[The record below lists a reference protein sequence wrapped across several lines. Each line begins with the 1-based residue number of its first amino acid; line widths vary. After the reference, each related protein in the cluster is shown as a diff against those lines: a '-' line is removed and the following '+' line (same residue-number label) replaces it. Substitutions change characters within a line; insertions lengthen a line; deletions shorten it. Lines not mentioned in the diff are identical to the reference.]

1 MTTPP
6 PPTAHR
12 EIDRSDIDERFGPVP
27 PISEL
32 VQVETVGV
40 ERYRGVSPHRWP
52 GQRVFGGLVAAQS
65 LMACGA
71 TIDGLRP
78 HSLHAY
84 FLRLG
89 RPQLPLDYTVT
100 RVRDGRSFATRSV
113 EVTQSGEV
121 IFTMIASFHHDEPG
135 QSYQLNRTP
144 STVPGNEPAD
154 PPLPYLA
161 ALADLDVRDLGPSE
175 PEADGTFR
183 STLRMWL
190 RVREELPNDPLLHAS
205 IITLMSDMGTVTSS
219 VPPREENALRPTMA
233 ASLDHAVWFH
243 RDIRADDW
251 LLYDLHSVS
260 AAGARA
266 LTRGV
271 MHSADGT
278 LGVSVTQE
286 ALVRT
291 AADS

>member
-1 MTTPP
+1 MTSRK
-6 PPTAHR
+6 PTETHQPDNL
-12 EIDRSDIDERFGPVP
+12 IGRSTTLPSIPELIRVEPVG
-27 PISEL
+27 
-32 VQVETVGV
+32 T

-52 GQRVFGGLVAAQS
+52 GERVFGGLVAAQA

-71 TIDGLRP
+71 TITDLRP

-89 RPQLPLDYTVT
+89 RPELPLDYTVT

-135 QSYQLNRTP
+135 ESYQLNR
-144 STVPGNEPAD
+144 SSDAVPGDEP
-154 PPLPYLA
+154 PGEILPYLA
-161 ALADLDVRDLGPSE
+161 ALQDLDVRDLGPTA

-190 RVREELPNDPLLHAS
+190 RVRDELPDDPLLHAS
-205 IITLMSDMGTVTSS
+205 IITLMSDMGTVTAARS
-219 VPPREENALRPTMA
+219 PIDPQADRPVMA

-266 LTRGV
+266 LSRGV
-271 MHSADGT
+271 MHSSDGT

-291 AADS
+291 ARR

>member
-1 MTTPP
+1 MTSRE
-6 PPTAHR
+6 PT
-12 EIDRSDIDERFGPVP
+12 DIHQPSGPAELGEPLP
-27 PISEL
+27 PITEL
-32 VQVETVGV
+32 ISVERVGT

-52 GQRVFGGLVAAQS
+52 GERVFGGLVAAQS
-65 LMACGA
+65 LMAAGQ
-71 TIDGLRP
+71 TITGLRP

-89 RPQLPLDYTVT
+89 RPELPLDYTVT

-135 QSYQLNRTP
+135 ASYQLNRSTDDVP
-144 STVPGNEPAD
+144 SDEPAGD
-154 PPLPYLA
+154 VLPYLA
-161 ALADLDVRDLGPSE
+161 ALTDLDVRDLGPTP

-190 RVREELPNDPLLHAS
+190 RVRDELPDDPLLHAS
-205 IITLMSDMGTVTSS
+205 IITLMSDMGTVTAAR
-219 VPPREENALRPTMA
+219 PPSDADSDRPFMA

-266 LTRGV
+266 LSRGL

-291 AADS
+291 ERKR